1 MIRPHM
7 TGALANCEI
16 FRSLSP
22 TFAKAIDFLREPGI
36 ASLAPGRYDI
46 DGDVC
51 WANVQD
57 ADLVPHGERKL
68 EAHRRFVDVQA
79 PLTGPETI
87 GFATMDAAALAL
99 PFDVE
104 RDCVLFEGPS
114 RPVTLTPG
122 EFAVFLPPLGAHA
135 PCCRAPDGPDRIRKV
150 VVKILLSA
158 AGVEAVE
165 Q

>member
-1 MIRPHM
+1 MIKPHM
-7 TGALANCEI
+7 TGELANCEA

-22 TFAKAIDFLREPGI
+22 VFAKAMDFLRAPGV
-36 ASLAPGRYDI
+36 ASLAPGRHEI
-46 DGDVC
+46 AGDLC

-68 EAHRRFVDVQA
+68 EAHRRYVDVQA

-104 RDCVLFEGPS
+104 HDFVLFDGPS
-114 RPVTLTPG
+114 EPVTLHPG

-135 PCCRAPDGPDRIRKV
+135 PCCRAQGGPARIRKV

-158 AGVEAVE
+158 AGVEAE
-165 Q
+165 GR